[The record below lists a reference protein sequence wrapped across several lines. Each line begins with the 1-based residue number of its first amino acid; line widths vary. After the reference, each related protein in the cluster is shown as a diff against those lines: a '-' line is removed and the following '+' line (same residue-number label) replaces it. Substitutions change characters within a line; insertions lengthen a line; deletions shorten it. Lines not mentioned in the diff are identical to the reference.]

1 MEPNGLERQGEMTLM
16 NDSFARFGSA
26 LVRGRWVVL
35 AMWIALLVVAGG
47 LLAPKASG
55 VTKGGGFGVPG
66 SGSQLADSL
75 LETDFHASTSN
86 NAVVVFHSGEK
97 TIADPGYAK
106 DVNTATDRLK
116 ALHGVA
122 SVLSVFNS
130 GNTDLVSAD
139 RHTTFILVGLT
150 GDENQVSD
158 AVPELRQQLNGIA
171 TEHAITGLPAINYD
185 TFKMSERDLR
195 RSELF
200 TIPIVLI
207 LLLIVFRT
215 VVAAALPLVLGGAGV
230 VLAMAALY
238 LVGERSELSI
248 FALNI
253 ASMLG
258 LGLGIDFSLI
268 LINRYREERAHGAE
282 QRDAIM
288 MMMMTGGRSI
298 TYSAI
303 TVILSMGVLTL
314 FLRNLMIVRSISLGV
329 MLVATAGL
337 LAGLTLLPALLAI
350 LGDRIE
356 WLRVMPK
363 PKPRKSHEEGTWYRW
378 SHAIMRKPWRWL
390 LISLLVL
397 VVLASPIRDLAM
409 SGATTGVLPKNT
421 ESVRG
426 SAMLQDAFGD
436 ALLTPIQIIV
446 QAPEKNGVWTPKF
459 LDALDQLTKTIASD
473 RRVEEVSSLSTI
485 VSSVPRDGR
494 YESLTPSYFVQ
505 APIPPNPDTLPT
517 FPGIS
522 SQGVMRAPA
531 EGFPTGPAFIGL
543 AEFTMDKAQKSGP
556 SAGSAQEVILIES
569 GNVTI
574 TSDGHLT
581 VIRAVANPA
590 DAKAEAIP
598 AGASLTL
605 NPGDQL
611 VIPSQANISFQSG
624 AQPAKFLGVTVF
636 AAQPGSGSQAGAPG
650 ETAWPDPFGDIPRT
664 VLSSGVVDS
673 LPAGQAVVSVERVSV
688 QPGAAMMRH
697 TSPGPELIGVQS
709 GTFTIFAAPEIAASG
724 GGGALDT
731 PINLTTGQAAVVQ
744 SGGVSHWQ
752 GGGNTPTVVLS
763 TKILDAKQQPLALV
777 GAAQLAAQFVN
788 ISGNNDTAVV
798 SITAKKGEFTSQHQN
813 LVYDLRDTII
823 PEMPQ
828 LSPYHVSVGGDAAAF
843 IDFRDSL
850 YGRFPLIVAIVMVMI
865 FFILMMFFQ
874 SVFLPI
880 KAMFMNLASILATY
894 GVLVAIF
901 QYGWGAGLF
910 GFTSQGLVSAITPAV
925 LYVILFGLSTD
936 YEVFMLSRVKEYY
949 RETND
954 NEEAVASG
962 LEHTAGV
969 ITAAGLILVGTFGS
983 FASANVVTI
992 KEIGLGLAIGV
1003 FLDSTIVRIIMV
1015 PATMRL
1021 MGATNWWMPDWLKR
1035 IVPELSEG
1043 PAHLPHPSP
1052 PPAAEPALAMAGAA
1066 AASPAIRYID
1076 ENGAA
1081 APLPPLEPEP
1091 PRRRRPP
1098 LIGRLHRVRGTH
1110 GAEIVDLSPSR
1121 PLTIGRDDGNDIQL
1135 LDGRVS
1141 RRHGLIEYADG
1152 QYVIVDLQSANGII
1166 VNGQRIAPDPDRLAL
1181 HDGDLIEI
1189 GTMGVV
1195 AFRVELSRP
1204 S

>member
-1 MEPNGLERQGEMTLM
+1 
-16 NDSFARFGSA
+16 
-26 LVRGRWVVL
+26 
-35 AMWIALLVVAGG
+35 
-47 LLAPKASG
+47 
-55 VTKGGGFGVPG
+55 
-66 SGSQLADSL
+66 
-75 LETDFHASTSN
+75 
-86 NAVVVFHSGEK
+86 
-97 TIADPGYAK
+97 
-106 DVNTATDRLK
+106 
-116 ALHGVA
+116 
-122 SVLSVFNS
+122 
-130 GNTDLVSAD
+130 
-139 RHTTFILVGLT
+139 
-150 GDENQVSD
+150 
-158 AVPELRQQLNGIA
+158 
-171 TEHAITGLPAINYD
+171 
-185 TFKMSERDLR
+185 
-195 RSELF
+195 
-200 TIPIVLI
+200 
-207 LLLIVFRT
+207 
-215 VVAAALPLVLGGAGV
+215 
-230 VLAMAALY
+230 
-238 LVGERSELSI
+238 
-248 FALNI
+248 
-253 ASMLG
+253 ML
-258 LGLGIDFSLI
+258 
-268 LINRYREERAHGAE
+268 
-282 QRDAIM
+282 
-288 MMMMTGGRSI
+288 MMMTGGRSI

-314 FLRNLMIVRSISLGV
+314 FLRNLMIVRSISIGV

-350 LGDRIE
+350 LGDKIE

-363 PKPRKSHEEGTWYRW
+363 PKPRKSHDEGTWYRW
-378 SHAIMRKPWRWL
+378 SHAIMSKPWRWL
-390 LISLLVL
+390 LIALVLL

-409 SGATTGVLPKNT
+409 SGATTGVLPART

-426 SAMLQDAFGD
+426 SDWLQEAFGD
-436 ALLTPIQIIV
+436 AVLAPIQIIV

-473 RRVEEVSSLSTI
+473 RRVQEVTSLSSI

-494 YESLTPSYFVQ
+494 YEALTPSFFVQ

-517 FPGIS
+517 FPGI
-522 SQGVMRAPA
+522 QNQTVIRAPA

-543 AEFTMDKAQKSGP
+543 AEFTMTPTQKSGP
-556 SAGSAQEVILIES
+556 SSGSAQEVMLIES

-650 ETAWPDPFGDIPRT
+650 STVWPDPFGDIPRT

-724 GGGALDT
+724 GGGALDA

-752 GGGNTPTVVLS
+752 GGGNTPTVFLS
-763 TKILDAKQQPLALV
+763 TKILDAKQPPLALV
-777 GAAQLAAQFVN
+777 GVAQLASQFVN
-788 ISGNNDTAVV
+788 ISGDNDTAVI
-798 SITAKKGEFTSQHQN
+798 SITTKTDKFTKPHQA
-813 LVYDLRDTII
+813 LIYDLRDSII

-828 LSPYHVSVGGDAAAF
+828 LAPYHVSVGGDGAVF
-843 IDFRDSL
+843 LDFRDSL

-901 QYGWGAGLF
+901 QYGWGSSLL
-910 GFTSQGLVSAITPAV
+910 GFSSQGLVSAITPAV

-949 RETND
+949 RETNN

-1021 MGATNWWMPDWLKR
+1021 MGATNWWMPAWLKR

-1043 PAHLPHPSP
+1043 PAHVPPKAPLP
-1052 PPAAEPALAMAGAA
+1052 EPVLAMAGAGA
-1066 AASPAIRYID
+1066 VSPAIRYID

-1081 APLPPLEPEP
+1081 APLPPVEAEP
-1091 PRRRRPP
+1091 PRRRRLP
-1098 LIGRLHRVRGTH
+1098 LTGRLVRVRGTSR
-1110 GAEIVDLSPSR
+1110 AEIIDLSPSR
-1121 PLTIGRDDGNDIQL
+1121 PLTIGRDDGNDVQL

-1141 RRHGLIEYADG
+1141 RRHGRIEYSEG

-1166 VNGQRIAPDPDRLAL
+1166 VNGRRIDPDPDRLAL
-1181 HDGDLIEI
+1181 HDGDVIEI

-1195 AFRVELSRP
+1195 AFRVELSRL